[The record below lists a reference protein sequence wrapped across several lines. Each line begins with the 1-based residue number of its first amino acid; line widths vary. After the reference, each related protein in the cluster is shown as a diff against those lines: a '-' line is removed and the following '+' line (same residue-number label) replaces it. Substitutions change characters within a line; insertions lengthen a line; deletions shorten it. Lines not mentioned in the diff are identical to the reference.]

1 MLTDQ
6 QLMQQVQQGR
16 IEFFEEL
23 VRRHEPAL
31 LRAARNKLCNRQW
44 AEEAV
49 QETFLAA
56 FASRQRFDQ
65 RYSLRGWLWTI
76 LLNECR
82 TLSRRERHRADRGAG
97 WSMEASAVPEPFTG
111 ATQLPDLLRAERDE
125 LLARLLAELP
135 EAEADAL
142 RMRFFG
148 ELQFQEIA
156 EAAACSL
163 NGAKM
168 RVKRGLER
176 LAAAM
181 SRQDCRLTGGDVP

>member
-1 MLTDQ
+1 MLSDQ

-56 FASRQRFDQ
+56 FASRQRFNNQ
-65 RYSLRGWLWTI
+65 YSLRGWLWTI

-82 TLSRRERHRADRGAG
+82 SLARRERHRADRGAG
-97 WSMEASAVPEPFTG
+97 WSMETSSVPEPFVG
-111 ATQLPDLLRAERDE
+111 ATQLPELLRAERDE

-176 LAAAM
+176 LAAAIA
-181 SRQDCRLTGGDVP
+181 RQDCRLTGGDVS